1 MTELARHIS
10 ESGKNV
16 TNLQRMWQM
25 RSSKSKVGIS
35 GGVIGK
41 NGKQLNSPAG
51 TTG

>member
-25 RSSKSKVGIS
+25 RSSKFKVGIS

-41 NGKQLNSPAG
+41 NGK
-51 TTG
+51 